1 MPEVSPPQ
9 PLRRRRSPAPPSP
22 SPWPRRLL
30 NYAVAFATAVL
41 VIDSLI
47 GSNGLMETLRARRQ
61 YAALA
66 ADLSQK
72 QAENAQLRDE
82 IRRLREDPTTI
93 EAVARQELGLMRAD
107 ELLVVVRDEKKKD

>member
-1 MPEVSPPQ
+1 MPLVSPPQ

-22 SPWPRRLL
+22 WPRRLL
-30 NYAVAFATAVL
+30 KYALAFATAVL

-66 ADLSQK
+66 ADLSQRRL
-72 QAENAQLRDE
+72 ENAQLRDE

-93 EAVARQELGLMRAD
+93 EAVARQELGLMRSD
-107 ELLVVVRDEKKKD
+107 EVLVVVRDEGKKE